1 MFNGEKKKSSDN
13 SKQWMKM
20 FRYEN
25 LIEFYVDYARIDGIE
40 YVRILKKNRTQG
52 KEC

>member
-1 MFNGEKKKSSDN
+1 
-13 SKQWMKM
+13 MKM

-40 YVRILKKNRTQG
+40 YVRILKKKSHPG
-52 KEC
+52 KGMLNLFVEKDFQLH